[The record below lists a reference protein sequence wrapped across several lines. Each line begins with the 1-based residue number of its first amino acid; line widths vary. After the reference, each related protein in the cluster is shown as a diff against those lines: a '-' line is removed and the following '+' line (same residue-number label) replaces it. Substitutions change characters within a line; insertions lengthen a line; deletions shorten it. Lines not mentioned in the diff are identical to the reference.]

1 MISKPSDGP
10 PGAYMV
16 KFQKF
21 QRELYFIVDDILPVV
36 DSST

>member
-1 MISKPSDGP
+1 MISNPAECP

-21 QRELYFIVDDILPVV
+21 QRELYFIIDDTFPVY
-36 DSST
+36 DQNS